1 MVAREE
7 TVLLYHKWVEMH
19 ASTKWLIGEIA
30 ITVVVLTLLGITN
43 YAPLFPYNVHKV
55 LHIFGAVI
63 FLGNIIVT
71 GVWMF
76 LAERAQ
82 EAVTLRFASKVVN
95 WADVLFTAPG
105 ILLLLANGLILATTW
120 GGILGV
126 SWITVALALFASS
139 GVVWAVFLIPDQNR
153 LIRLSANAQAGETLP
168 KQFFQVLH
176 RWYFWGG
183 VATVL
188 PLISLGL
195 MVIKP
200 RFW

>member
-1 MVAREE
+1 
-7 TVLLYHKWVEMH
+7 MH
-19 ASTKWLIGEIA
+19 TSTKWLIGEIA
-30 ITVVVLTLLGITN
+30 ITVVVLTLLGITHN
-43 YAPLFPYNVHKV
+43 APLFPYKVHKV

-71 GVWMF
+71 GVWML
-76 LAERAQ
+76 LAERTR
-82 EAVTLRFASKVVN
+82 EAAILQFASTVVN
-95 WADVLFTAPG
+95 WADVVFTAPG

-139 GVVWAVFLIPDQNR
+139 GVVWAVFLIPDQSR

-168 KQFFQVLH
+168 KPFFQALH
-176 RWYFWGG
+176 RWYFWGT
-183 VATVL
+183 VATIL

-200 RFW
+200 KFW